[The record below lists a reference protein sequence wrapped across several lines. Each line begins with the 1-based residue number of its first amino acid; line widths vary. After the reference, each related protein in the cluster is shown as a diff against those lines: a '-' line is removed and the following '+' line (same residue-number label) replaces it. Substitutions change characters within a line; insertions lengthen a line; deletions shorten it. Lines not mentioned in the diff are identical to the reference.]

1 LLKIVVSLLLIKL
14 RFLKNLLSMISSG
27 GELGRLY
34 SIEDY
39 LGEDSLEFG

>member
-1 LLKIVVSLLLIKL
+1 
-14 RFLKNLLSMISSG
+14 MISSG

-39 LGEDSLEFG
+39 LGEDSLEFGWVELTFF